1 MTPLD
6 PAAPVPAAP
15 VPAAP
20 VPAAP
25 VPAAPVPAAPV
36 PAAPAPAAP
45 VLALQEVRKAFGDH
59 VVLRSV
65 DLAVPAHSVTVLI
78 GASGSGKSTLM
89 RCANLLEEIDDGA
102 ILLDGTEITDPAV
115 DQDAVRRRIGVVFQ
129 QYNLFP
135 HLTVLENVTLAP
147 RRVHRVA
154 RAEAE
159 ARALELLGRLGLADK
174 AREYPDRL
182 SGGQQQRVAIV
193 RALATG
199 PRLLLLDEITA
210 ALDPELVGEVLAVV
224 RDLKEQG
231 MTMVVSTHEMGF
243 AREVADQVC
252 FLDAGTVVER
262 GTPAQIFGDPQQGR
276 TRRFLSRITEAG
288 RFVPGG

>member
-1 MTPLD
+1 MTP
-6 PAAPVPAAP
+6 
-15 VPAAP
+15 
-20 VPAAP
+20 
-25 VPAAPVPAAPV
+25 
-36 PAAPAPAAP
+36 
-45 VLALQEVRKAFGDH
+45 VLRLESVRKAFGEH
-59 VVLRSV
+59 VVLRDV
-65 DLAVPAHSVTVLI
+65 DLAVPAHSVTALI

-89 RCANLLEEIDDGA
+89 RCANLLEEVDDGA
-102 ILLDGTEITDPAV
+102 IFLDGEEITDPRI
-115 DQDAVRRRIGVVFQ
+115 DQDSVRRRIGVVFQ
-129 QYNLFP
+129 AYNLFP
-135 HLTVLENVTLAP
+135 HMSVLDNITLAP
-147 RRVHRVA
+147 RRVHGVA

-159 ARALELLGRLGLADK
+159 SRALELLERLGLAAK

-231 MTMVVSTHEMGF
+231 MTMVISTHEMGF

-252 FLDAGTVVER
+252 FLDAGVVLEQ
-262 GTPAQIFGDPQQGR
+262 GSPEQVFGDPQQER
-276 TRRFLSRITEAG
+276 TRRFLHRITETG
-288 RFVPGG
+288 RFTPRG

>member
-1 MTPLD
+1 MTTN
-6 PAAPVPAAP
+6 
-15 VPAAP
+15 
-20 VPAAP
+20 
-25 VPAAPVPAAPV
+25 
-36 PAAPAPAAP
+36 P
-45 VLALQEVRKAFGDH
+45 VLRLESVRKSFGSQL
-59 VVLRSV
+59 VLRDV
-65 DLAVPAHSVTVLI
+65 DLAVPEHSVTALI

-89 RCANLLEEIDDGA
+89 RCANLLERIDDGA
-102 ILLDGTEITDPAV
+102 IFLDGEEITDPRT
-115 DQDAVRRRIGVVFQ
+115 DEDAVRRRIGVVFQ
-129 QYNLFP
+129 AYNLFP
-135 HLTVLENVTLAP
+135 HMTVLENVTLAP
-147 RRVHRVA
+147 RRVHGRP

-159 ARALELLGRLGLADK
+159 AGALELLDRLGLAAK

-210 ALDPELVGEVLAVV
+210 ALDPVLVGEVLAVV

-252 FLDAGTVVER
+252 FLEDGVVLEQ
-262 GTPAQIFGDPQQGR
+262 GPPEQVFGDPRHAR
-276 TRRFLSRITEAG
+276 TRHFLSRVVASGRLAG
-288 RFVPGG
+288 